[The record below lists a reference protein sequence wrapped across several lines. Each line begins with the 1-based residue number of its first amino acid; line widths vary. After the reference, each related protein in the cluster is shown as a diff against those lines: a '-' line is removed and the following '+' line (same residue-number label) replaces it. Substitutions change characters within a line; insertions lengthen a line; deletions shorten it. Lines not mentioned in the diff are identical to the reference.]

1 MAAVV
6 RIPAAAAAGGDS
18 SLLLPVA
25 GPVVAGTIVGDTV
38 ALRRNLCSTCLR
50 AGKTVTAT
58 TETTSCGG
66 FSAVDDGGWVDGC
79 F

>member
-6 RIPAAAAAGGDS
+6 RIPAAAAAAAGGDS
-18 SLLLPVA
+18 SLLLPAA
-25 GPVVAGTIVGDTV
+25 GPVVAGTIAGDTV

-58 TETTSCGG
+58 ETTSCGV
-66 FSAVDDGGWVDGC
+66 FSAGGWVDGC